1 MKHRLIV
8 TRRLPEAVE
17 ERIKREFD
25 AWLPDQDKPMDG
37 KELLERAEGASA
49 LLVTPTERIDA
60 DLIARLPQSVRV
72 VATFSVGYDHID
84 VQAAKALGIAVAHT
98 PGVLTNATAEIALLL
113 ILGAARRAHEGEK
126 IMRDASWTG
135 WTPTQLLGCE
145 LGGKRLGILGMG
157 RIGQAVADRARA
169 FGLSIFYS
177 NRHRLPPDLEKGAT
191 FYPDPETMLMQI
203 DILSLNAPSTPET
216 WHFLNER
223 RISLMKAGAIV
234 VNTGRGGLIDDDAL
248 IAALKSGRIAAAGL
262 DVFENEPKVHPGYR
276 ELPNTFLL
284 PHLGSATVE
293 TRNAMGMMALDN
305 ILAVLRGLAPPNGL

>member
-8 TRRLPEAVE
+8 TRRLPETVE

-25 AWLPDQDKPMDG
+25 AWIPEQDKPMSG
-37 KELLERAEGASA
+37 KELLELAAGANA

-60 DLIARLPQSVRV
+60 DLITLLPASVRI

-84 VQAAKALGIAVAHT
+84 LPAAKKRGIAVTHT

-113 ILGAARRAHEGEK
+113 ILGAARRAHEGEM

-145 LGGKRLGILGMG
+145 LAGKRLGILGMG

-169 FGLSIFYS
+169 FGMSIFYS
-177 NRHRLPPDLEKGAT
+177 NRRRLPPDQEKGAT
-191 FYPDPETMLMQI
+191 FCPDPEAMLARI

-216 WHFLNER
+216 WHFLDER
-223 RISLMKAGAIV
+223 RISLMKPGAIV
-234 VNTGRGGLIDDDAL
+234 VNTGRGPLIDDDAL
-248 IAALKSGRIAAAGL
+248 IGALKSGHIAAAGL
-262 DVFENEPKVHPGYR
+262 DVYENEPKAHPGYR

-284 PHLGSATVE
+284 PHLGSATTE

-305 ILAVLRGLAPPNGL
+305 IQAVLQGLAPPNGL